1 MKGDGL
7 WMGETE
13 ALVTEED
20 PIRGMIRVTMGT
32 DLEVEVGPEELT
44 TRKPQEEGQES
55 KKKRKVR
62 KDREGKE
69 IPEKEIIPTAPP
81 AIPTA
86 QPAIPAS
93 GDLEFSV
100 FISPDGTVFK
110 IGVLC
115 FVESLT
121 IPIIITRLFKST
133 INGKLF
139 VSGVHCS
146 CEGGKYFH
154 FCKIFRSLLN
164 VCLFVLVAIP
174 SLVCRLCV

>member
-1 MKGDGL
+1 ML

-121 IPIIITRLFKST
+121 IPIIITHLFKST

-139 VSGVHCS
+139 VSGVRCS
-146 CEGGKYFH
+146 CDRGKYFH